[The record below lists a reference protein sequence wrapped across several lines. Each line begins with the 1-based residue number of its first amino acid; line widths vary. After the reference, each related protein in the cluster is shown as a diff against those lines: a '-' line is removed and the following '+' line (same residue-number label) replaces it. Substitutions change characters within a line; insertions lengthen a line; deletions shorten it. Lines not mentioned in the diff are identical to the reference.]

1 MCPAEVP
8 DGRQRGYIIPIG
20 GAEDKVPEAEI
31 LNHFVDLCGGR
42 RARLTV
48 IPTASQLAET
58 GDSYRR
64 LFHDIGARDVDVL
77 KIESR
82 EDGSSERYIAAL
94 EEADG
99 VFVTGGN
106 QLRLSSIIGGT
117 PLAQALRRAN
127 AGGLHVAGT
136 SAGAAF
142 IPEHMIAHGDSGPTP
157 RAAMV
162 QLAPGFGLTNKAII
176 DQHFRERDRIGRLLT
191 ALAYNPFAVG
201 LGLDEDTAAFIGP
214 DNVLEVYGSGAITVV
229 DPSELSKSTID
240 QVEPGSPVSLVGVKL
255 HVLARGG
262 RFDLDSRQASV

>member
-1 MCPAEVP
+1 MCPAEIP
-8 DGRQRGYIIPIG
+8 DGRQRGHIIPIG
-20 GAEDKVPEAEI
+20 GAEEKVPDAEI
-31 LNHFVDLCGGR
+31 LNRFVEMCGGR
-42 RARLTV
+42 RARLAV

-64 LFHDIGARDVDVL
+64 LFRDMGARDVEVL
-77 KIESR
+77 KIETR
-82 EDGSSERYIAAL
+82 EDGCSERYTSAL
-94 EEADG
+94 EAVDG

-106 QLRLSSIIGGT
+106 QVRLTTIIGGT
-117 PLAQALRRAN
+117 PMAQALRRAN
-127 AGGLHVAGT
+127 ASGVHVAGT

-142 IPEHMIAHGDSGPTP
+142 IPEHMIAHGDSGATP

-176 DQHFRERDRIGRLLT
+176 DMHFRERDRIGRLLT
-191 ALAYNPFAVG
+191 ALAYNPFVLG

-214 DNVLEVYGSGAITVV
+214 DDVLEVCGSGAITVV

-240 QVEPGSPVSLVGVKL
+240 QTEPGNPVSLIGVKL

-262 RFDLDSRQASV
+262 RFDLVSRQANI